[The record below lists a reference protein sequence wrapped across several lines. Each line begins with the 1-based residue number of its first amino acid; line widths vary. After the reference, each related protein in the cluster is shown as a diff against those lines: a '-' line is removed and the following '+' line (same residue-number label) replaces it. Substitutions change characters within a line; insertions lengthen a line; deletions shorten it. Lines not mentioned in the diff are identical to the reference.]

1 MNTTTK
7 VTIGV
12 LAGTTVGILAGILL
26 APQSGRKTIKKLVGK
41 TNDLKEKMTDSMIDV
56 KKAYNKRVDALV
68 DEGKSTIHSLKN
80 SLKV

>member
-12 LAGTTVGILAGILL
+12 LAGATVGILAGILL

-41 TNDLKEKMTDSMIDV
+41 TTDLKDKMTDSLIDV
-56 KKAYNKRVDALV
+56 KKAYNKRVDTLV
-68 DEGKSTIHSLKN
+68 DEGKSTINTLKN

>member
-12 LAGTTVGILAGILL
+12 LAGATVGILAGILL

-41 TNDLKEKMTDSMIDV
+41 TNDLKDKMTDSLIDV
-56 KKAYNKRVDALV
+56 KKAYNKRVDTLV
-68 DEGKSTIHSLKN
+68 DEGKSTINTLKN